1 MTGALHEIS
10 PFFQK
15 LFLLF
20 LSAFPIRTSAAPCVR
35 AILPVTTYIFND
47 DNLKKNTGADA
58 SPCSLATYYK
68 TIAWCLQGFRGFAQ
82 ACTTLCH
89 HESFLNVGWT
99 CTMSAAREI
108 IVRQN
113 QLLAF
118 PCDLEAKRIGLSRH
132 SHSRL

>member
-47 DNLKKNTGADA
+47 DNLKKIPVQMPHHARWPLIIKPSLGVCKVSAD
-58 SPCSLATYYK
+58 SLKHALRYV
-68 TIAWCLQGFRGFAQ
+68 
-82 ACTTLCH
+82 TTNH
-89 HESFLNVGWT
+89 F
-99 CTMSAAREI
+99 
-108 IVRQN
+108 
-113 QLLAF
+113 
-118 PCDLEAKRIGLSRH
+118 
-132 SHSRL
+132 